1 MNFKKKVYHMLIL
14 LWLDGS
20 NKLHNVIDID
30 KIISAELPHS
40 EIVQSCYKLHHIWT
54 MWSG

>member
-1 MNFKKKVYHMLIL
+1 LNFKKKVYHMLIL